1 MQEKQRKTL
10 QGLLGEALND
20 EEVIEKVKN
29 TIMDTLLEKLSWS
42 FIHDFTKEFCGELV
56 DRIKQDEEFQME
68 IEKIKA
74 EMILKIT
81 RAIKT
86 GLMETINKIEI
97 KISDWQV
104 ADALRKGIDIQIES
118 D

>member
-1 MQEKQRKTL
+1 MK
-10 QGLLGEALND
+10 
-20 EEVIEKVKN
+20 
-29 TIMDTLLEKLSWS
+29 
-42 FIHDFTKEFCGELV
+42 
-56 DRIKQDEEFQME
+56 
-68 IEKIKA
+68 KIKA